1 MLLLKKLLPALGLVW
16 LCVPAWNQVDTSF
29 TQLLTTIHTSTAADN
44 NALVEAFIETHSQV
58 PIIEGDTV
66 IFLAR
71 KKGLTPP
78 TLLADFNGFLHPRY
92 VKDRKLGSMKPISG
106 SAWYFYKTFL
116 PATAIINYAYA
127 YGDESQTDP
136 LNPNLRPSFG
146 SLTSFI
152 KMPDRAIPPE
162 IIIDYSISKGK
173 VSKQVYTSQ
182 QLGHDRTIHIYLP
195 PGYDKTAEPFPTVYF
210 HDGSFYVNEARIP
223 QILDY
228 LIAHQRIQPV
238 IAIFDDPVIR
248 GKEYRGDEAYRDYI
262 AQELI
267 PYIDKTYRTIPT
279 ADQRAVIG
287 GSRGGL
293 SALHLSHSTTGFGKC
308 GAFSPAIIPTP
319 IPDFLGTLKTHG
331 HSPKQLFISGSVY
344 DYIWYPDAL
353 SLRNHFQKSELDFQ
367 YQEIAEG
374 HNIPAWRSLLDE
386 MLVFFFPTP

>member
-1 MLLLKKLLPALGLVW
+1 MLLLKKW
-16 LCVPAWNQVDTSF
+16 LACFGVLCLSTSAWNQVDTSF
-29 TQLLTTIHTSTAADN
+29 SQLLTTIHASTAVDN
-44 NALVEAFIETHSQV
+44 NARIEAFIETHSQV

-71 KKGLTPP
+71 KKGHTPP

-92 VKDRKLGSMKPISG
+92 VKDRSLGSMASIPG
-106 SAWYFYKTFL
+106 STWYFRKTFL
-116 PATAIINYAYA
+116 SATAIINYAYA
-127 YGDESQTDP
+127 YGDESHTDP
-136 LNPNLRPSFG
+136 LNPNLRQSFG

-152 KMPDRAIPPE
+152 KMPDRATPPE
-162 IIIDYSISKGK
+162 IIIDHSLPRGK
-173 VSKQVYTSQ
+173 VSKQTLASQ
-182 QLGHDRTIHIYLP
+182 RLGHDRTIHVYLP
-195 PGYDKTAEPFPTVYF
+195 PDYEEMEQAVPTVYF

-267 PYIDKTYRTIPT
+267 PYIDKTYRTLPT

-293 SALHLSHSTTGFGKC
+293 SALHLAHSTAGFGKC
-308 GAFSPAIIPTP
+308 GAFSPAIIPIP
-319 IPDFLGTLKTHG
+319 IPEFLGTLKTHG

-367 YQEIAEG
+367 YQEIIEG

-386 MLVFFFPTP
+386 MLVFFFPAP

>member
-1 MLLLKKLLPALGLVW
+1 MVLW
-16 LCVPAWNQVDTSF
+16 LSIPAWNQVDTSF
-29 TQLLTTIHTSTAADN
+29 SQLLTTIHASTTADN
-44 NALVEAFIETHSQV
+44 NALIEAFIETHPQV

-71 KKGLTPP
+71 KKGRTPP

-92 VKDRKLGSMKPISG
+92 VKDRSLGSMNAIPG
-106 SAWYFYKTFL
+106 STWYFRKNFL

-136 LNPNLRPSFG
+136 LNPNLRQSFG
-146 SLTSFI
+146 SLSSFVA
-152 KMPDRAIPPE
+152 MPERATPPE
-162 IIIDYSISKGK
+162 IIIDHSIPKGK
-173 VSKQVYTSQ
+173 ISKQVFASQ
-182 QLGHDRTIHIYLP
+182 QLGHDRTIYIYLP
-195 PGYDKTAEPFPTVYF
+195 PGYDKTAESLPTIYF

-228 LIAHQRIQPV
+228 LIAHQQVQPV

-248 GKEYRGDEAYRDYI
+248 GREYRGDEAYRNYI

-267 PYIDKTYRTIPT
+267 PYIDKTYRTISN

-293 SALHLSHSTTGFGKC
+293 SSLHLAHSTTEFGKC
-308 GAFSPAIIPTP
+308 GAFSPAIVPTP
-319 IPDFLGTLKTHG
+319 IPDFLGTLKAHG

-353 SLRNHFQKSELDFQ
+353 SLSHHFQKDDLDFQ
-367 YQEIAEG
+367 YREIAEG

-386 MLVFFFPTP
+386 MLIFFFPAP